1 MEVGAIAPP
10 PKFAA
15 KINEDYTTPPNF
27 ANVKFIKN
35 PRNLNLKDS
44 EKTIVK
50 SEDSPI
56 DVMTKLGTCLSEN
69 LNKEAKIQLSTSTS
83 EASTRRSEN
92 ADVNA
97 LDSVTN
103 RPPLPKPPPLP
114 PSDASAKDKTKL
126 SDNSDANAKKATTQT
141 QPTTEH
147 FLMKVEPKMQTDA
160 TSWHCNPTNRPMLVQ
175 VSVTAKRELTSNAN
189 ASAKIQDMQVNNPCK
204 IWQGTELPSE

>member
-56 DVMTKLGTCLSEN
+56 DVMTKLGTYLSEN
-69 LNKEAKIQLSTSTS
+69 LNKEAKIQLST
-83 EASTRRSEN
+83 RF
-92 ADVNA
+92 
-97 LDSVTN
+97 TN
-103 RPPLPKPPPLP
+103 LR
-114 PSDASAKDKTKL
+114 
-126 SDNSDANAKKATTQT
+126 KKS
-141 QPTTEH
+141 
-147 FLMKVEPKMQTDA
+147 MKWV
-160 TSWHCNPTNRPMLVQ
+160 V
-175 VSVTAKRELTSNAN
+175 SNART
-189 ASAKIQDMQVNNPCK
+189 M
-204 IWQGTELPSE
+204 